1 MTKHGIVREKHEFT
15 LAKLRQINN
24 IMLNTAIHHGLRE
37 PGGGGSMHEVHT
49 WLRLGGV

>member
-24 IMLNTAIHHGLRE
+24 IMLNSYGS
-37 PGGGGSMHEVHT
+37 PKFGGKSQIALSSGHE
-49 WLRLGGV
+49 